1 MKSVKSVFF
10 MLLFLL
16 GGMAQAEV
24 SKKPLPPIKRV
35 ISFGDSLTD
44 AGTYGFRFT
53 TNPGFTWAQHV
64 ALHFGQEPL
73 PNQHV
78 ISYSQVYKGLP
89 GLDGP
94 GGYNYAQGGARANS
108 AYSQVSQNPEGV
120 PISTKV
126 QVQRFI
132 KQHHRFESEDLVTLF
147 VGTNDVAYNYDLSN
161 DAVLAK
167 QLRDNVLP
175 SEEVM
180 KAERSRVIT
189 AAKDTAHV
197 ARDILDNGAERLMIL
212 KLVDMG
218 GMPWFRSQASQ
229 TFMSDLSALFNKELV
244 GSLPKDSRILI
255 VDAPDFIGRLVKD
268 AGVLGFKYG
277 LHEDACKE
285 LDQDYCYPDSLKSPD
300 ADKTYI
306 YAAGEHMATKT
317 NELLAEYVLEKLSLS
332 DLK

>member
-1 MKSVKSVFF
+1 MKSVNSVFF

-24 SKKPLPPIKRV
+24 SKKTLPPIKRV

-53 TNPGFTWAQHV
+53 TNPGLTWAQHV
-64 ALHFGQEPL
+64 ALHFGQKPL

-229 TFMSDLSALFNKELV
+229 IFMSDLSALFNKELV

-255 VDAPDFIGRLVKD
+255 VDTPDFIGRLVKD
-268 AGVLGFKYG
+268 AGVLGFKYS

-306 YAAGEHMATKT
+306 YAAGEHMTTKT